1 MQSHAPRQRPDTFI
15 VGAPK
20 CGTTAL
26 DHYLAHHPDVFVPAD
41 KDVRFFGRD
50 LTVVSR
56 LDEATFL
63 QRYAQ
68 RAGQRR
74 ALDSSVYGL
83 LSKTAAWEIKA
94 FHPDAR
100 VIVMLR
106 DPLEVI
112 PAHHAQLQFN
122 GLGEDEDL
130 PLAEALAAEAD
141 RRAGRR
147 LPPRTRV
154 REALYYRE
162 VVDYAP
168 QVARFFDALGPDRVH
183 VIWFDAFKHDT
194 AGAVREV
201 LSFLGVDPDVSLPTP
216 IVNPNTVTRSPWLR
230 RALAATPA
238 SLKELLPTRAR
249 LAIRSR
255 LRRANT
261 KVAPRAPLDPT
272 LAQQLAVE
280 LRPRVDALE
289 RLLDHPLPSWCRV
302 SPP

>member
-1 MQSHAPRQRPDTFI
+1 VSRRPDTFI

-56 LDEATFL
+56 LDEPAFL
-63 QRYAQ
+63 RRYAQ

-74 ALDSSVYGL
+74 ALDSSVYSL

-94 FHPDAR
+94 FNPDAR
-100 VIVMLR
+100 VIIMLR
-106 DPLEVI
+106 DPLDVI

-147 LPPRTRV
+147 VPPRTRV

-168 QVARFFDALGPDRVH
+168 QVARFLDAHGPERVH
-183 VIWFDAFKHDT
+183 VVWFDAFKRDT
-194 AGAVREV
+194 AGSVREV

-216 IVNPNTVTRSPWLR
+216 IVNPNTVTRAPWLR
-230 RALAATPA
+230 RALAATPEP
-238 SLKELLPTRAR
+238 LKALIPRRAR
-249 LAIRSR
+249 AALRAQI
-255 LRRANT
+255 RRANT
-261 KVAPRAPLDPT
+261 KVAPRAPLDPALRRA
-272 LAQQLAVE
+272 LAEE

-289 RLLDHPLPSWCRV
+289 RLMGHPLPGWCRARAG
-302 SPP
+302 